1 MSKLISGKSEG
12 GKNGLF
18 FFLKFVFQI
27 LTLKIKDQKKK
38 IILFLKQ
45 ITIFFLTYDSGKKVQ
60 LPKPSFALDLY

>member
-12 GKNGLF
+12 GKMACF
-18 FFLKFVFQI
+18 FFKVCLSDI
-27 LTLKIKDQKKK
+27 NIKNQRPKKK
-38 IILFLKQ
+38 IILLLKQ

>member
-12 GKNGLF
+12 GKKGL

-27 LTLKIKDQKKK
+27 LTLEIKDQKKK
-38 IILFLKQ
+38 IIIFLKQ